1 MNNFAIGAF
10 YVKHNITNLQTIKHA
25 NTDRARSFVLRDG
38 YIVTGPNYI
47 LCEPSVS
54 KAGTQYIQMSKHA
67 VKRYQDIP
75 TIEYDVFSAFQL
87 LPPEAYFEYAKSL
100 MKPYGED

>member
-10 YVKHNITNLQTIKHA
+10 YVKHNINNLQTIKYV
-25 NTDRARSFVLRDG
+25 NIKKPRSFALRDD
-38 YIVTGPNYI
+38 YTVTGPNYI

-100 MKPYGED
+100 MKPYGEN